1 MVSDNG
7 KLSLKSKLLLKIYCF
22 FKLPLIS
29 YCKPKIINL
38 TYRKSVVVIPLF
50 RRTKNHFNSMY
61 FGALSI
67 GADFTAGLLVMNL
80 LKKNKSKARLLFKDF
95 NANFIMRG
103 NTDIVFTCKD
113 YQIIN
118 QSILENM
125 KTNNRVNFKLL
136 VVAHSKDGSHIADF
150 TLTTSIK

>member
-1 MVSDNG
+1 
-7 KLSLKSKLLLKIYCF
+7 
-22 FKLPLIS
+22 
-29 YCKPKIINL
+29 
-38 TYRKSVVVIPLF
+38 
-50 RRTKNHFNSMY
+50 MY

-103 NTDIVFTCKD
+103 DTDIIFICTD
-113 YQIIN
+113 YKIIE
-118 QSILENM
+118 QSILENI

-136 VVAHSKDGSHIADF
+136 VNAHSKDGEHIADF